1 MDAASLTSEVLTVQ
15 EAMRIAS
22 MAVGVVFAYAAASK
36 LLDVPGFV
44 IGVRGYKVIPGR
56 FAPMAAGLL
65 IAGEG
70 FIGLAHFAGIG
81 LQFVVPG
88 TIVLLSVF
96 FVTMANSLRRG
107 EKRPCLCF
115 GASRDDLVDIYSL
128 ARVALLL
135 AVEITLFFYLF
146 LNDGSISTDAGDVY
160 NSIVSVAIAVL
171 TVILAGW
178 CLALPKLYRA
188 WHVVRS

>member
-1 MDAASLTSEVLTVQ
+1 MDAAPLASELLTIQ
-15 EAMRIAS
+15 EAMTVAS
-22 MAVGVVFAYAAASK
+22 MAVGIVFAYAAASK

-44 IGVRGYKVIPGR
+44 MGIRSYKVIPDR

-70 FIGLAHFAGIG
+70 FIGMAHLVGIG
-81 LQFVVPG
+81 LQLVVPG

-96 FVTMANSLRRG
+96 LVTMANSLRRG

-115 GASRDDLVDIYSL
+115 GASRDDLADIYSL

-135 AVEITLFFYLF
+135 AAEITLFFYLL
-146 LNDGSISTDAGDVY
+146 LNDGSIPTGTGDEY
-160 NSIVSVAIAVL
+160 SSIVSVAIAVL
-171 TVILAGW
+171 VVILTGW
-178 CLALPKLYRA
+178 CLALPKVYRA
-188 WHVVRS
+188 WQVVRS